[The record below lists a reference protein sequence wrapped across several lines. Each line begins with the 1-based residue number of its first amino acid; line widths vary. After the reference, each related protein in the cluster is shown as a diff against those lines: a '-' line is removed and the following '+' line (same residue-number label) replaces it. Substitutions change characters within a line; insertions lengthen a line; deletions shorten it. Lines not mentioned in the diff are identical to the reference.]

1 MRFSADSSEYSHFIV
16 NELIWNLLAA
26 ADNERGNNDA
36 DNGGHLNTFWRHG
49 GSLSAIRTC
58 RLKVPISA
66 YFSININ
73 SAMMFW

>member
-36 DNGGHLNTFWRHG
+36 DNGGHLNTF
-49 GSLSAIRTC
+49 SYLPPQSSNIR
-58 RLKVPISA
+58 L
-66 YFSININ
+66 F
-73 SAMMFW
+73 FH